1 MTDFGARLRQAR
13 EQHGVSLRDIAERTK
28 FSMAALQALER
39 NDPSRLPGGIFARAF
54 VRSYAAEVGLD
65 PEAAV
70 REFVRTFDVEPAV
83 SVADLSQSH
92 STAGATDLR
101 SRLSATILTLVVAS
115 LVTMAL
121 IFFFTRARHAQE
133 SSGTTPVDGPGTS
146 RRSASPVSTDSG
158 LP

>member
-13 EQHGVSLRDIAERTK
+13 EQHGVSLRDIADRTK
-28 FSMAALQALER
+28 FSIAALQALER

-70 REFVRTFDVEPAV
+70 REFVEIFDVEPAV
-83 SVADLSQSH
+83 SVADLSQSD
-92 STAGATDLR
+92 STAG
-101 SRLSATILTLVVAS
+101 SRDSSSRVSATILTLVLAS
-115 LVTMAL
+115 LVAMAI
-121 IFFFTRARHAQE
+121 IFFFARARTAGE
-133 SSGTTPVDGPGTS
+133 SSGMTPADGPGTS
-146 RRSASPVSTDSG
+146 RRSASPVSTNSA